1 MDKKIIVTIAREY
14 GSGGREI
21 GQKLAEKIGATFY
34 DKELISLAAKESG
47 IDEDLFANADEKPTN
62 PFWSSLAF
70 NVGSFGNRVPTMN
83 DMPMN
88 DRLFLI
94 QSNVIKKVAA
104 EGSCV
109 IVGRCADYILD
120 KNPDA
125 VHLFIHSN
133 DEDKLNRIIHS
144 YGVPEE
150 AAKEAMKKTDKRR
163 AAYYD
168 YYVGEKWGQIDHY
181 DLAIDSSFLG
191 IDKTVDLIVQF
202 IQMKRG

>member
-21 GQKLAEKIGATFY
+21 GKKLAGRLGVAFY
-34 DKELISLAAKESG
+34 DKELITLAAKESG
-47 IDEDLFANADEKPTN
+47 IDENLFANADEKPSN
-62 PFWSSLAF
+62 PFWASLAF
-70 NVGSFGNRVPTMN
+70 NVGSFGNRIPTIN

-94 QSNVIKKVAA
+94 QSNVIKQVAA
-104 EGSCV
+104 QGSCV

-120 KNPDA
+120 QDPAA

-133 DEDKLNRIIHS
+133 EEDKLYRVIHS
-144 YGVPEE
+144 YGIPEE
-150 AAKEAMKKTDKRR
+150 TAKEAMKKTDKRR

-168 YYVGEKWGQIDHY
+168 YYVGEKWGQINHY
-181 DLAIDSSFLG
+181 DLSIDSSVLG
-191 IDKTVDLIVQF
+191 IDKTVDLIIKF
-202 IQMKRG
+202 LEMRAE